1 MIFGRKKEPEFTA
14 DLVLRLYCQGIFP
27 MADSNGKI
35 SWYSPDPRCIF
46 DFDYFHVSKRLMR
59 TYRQGGFE
67 IKVNQAF
74 EEVMWACADREETW
88 INEDIVRVYSQL
100 NQHGF
105 AHSVETYFEG
115 QLVGGLYGVSIGGAF
130 MGESM
135 FHRMTDASKVALVF
149 LVERMKERGF
159 ILLDTQYT
167 NKHLATFNARNISKD
182 EYLTRLNAALALD
195 CRFD

>member
-1 MIFGRKKEPEFTA
+1 MIFARKKEPEFTA

-27 MADSNGKI
+27 MADSSGKI

-46 DFDYFHVSKRLMR
+46 DFDYFHVSKRLLR

-74 EEVMWACADREETW
+74 EEVMWACADRDETW

-105 AHSVETYFEG
+105 AHSVETYYEG
-115 QLVGGLYGVSIGGAF
+115 KLVGGLYGVSIGGAF

>member
-1 MIFGRKKEPEFTA
+1 
-14 DLVLRLYCQGIFP
+14 
-27 MADSNGKI
+27 
-35 SWYSPDPRCIF
+35 
-46 DFDYFHVSKRLMR
+46 MR

-67 IKVNQAF
+67 IKVNHAF

-88 INEDIVRVYSQL
+88 VKKDSSRLDSRHNEYGV
-100 NQHGF
+100 
-105 AHSVETYFEG
+105 AHSVETYYEG
-115 QLVGGLYGVSIGGAF
+115 KLVGGLYGVSIGGAF

>member
-1 MIFGRKKEPEFTA
+1 MFGRKKEPEFTA

-27 MADSNGKI
+27 MADSRGKI

-59 TYRQGGFE
+59 TYRQGVFE

-159 ILLDTQYT
+159 VLLDTQYT

-182 EYLTRLNAALALD
+182 EYLTRLNAALALE